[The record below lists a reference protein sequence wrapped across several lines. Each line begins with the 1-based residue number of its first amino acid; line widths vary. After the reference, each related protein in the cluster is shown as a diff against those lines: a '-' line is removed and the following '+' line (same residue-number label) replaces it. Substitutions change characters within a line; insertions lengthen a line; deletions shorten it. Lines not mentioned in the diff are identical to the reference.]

1 MERVRKR
8 MLILV
13 IDVRALGRNKCPFL
27 KHGQS
32 LCHAMLFHRPC
43 EERKEDLWF
52 RKTANKPP
60 SLRVPCL
67 PAHLQACNQRLSSH
81 SSPDLRRHPLFGTRA
96 PIHPPPRSPRSCPVD
111 VEIKPPARRYALTF
125 AKTLCQCRSTRC
137 SPRRVAE
144 RGRVPLPRI
153 DACCRRCRS
162 CRCRGRRPA
171 WANPPSRRPLRTRR
185 SGVSS

>member
-1 MERVRKR
+1 VLWVATNAPFSSTGSPCAMPCYFIAHVKSEKR
-8 MLILV
+8 IC
-13 IDVRALGRNKCPFL
+13 GFN
-27 KHGQS
+27 
-32 LCHAMLFHRPC
+32 
-43 EERKEDLWF
+43 
-52 RKTANKPP
+52 KTANKPP

-96 PIHPPPRSPRSCPVD
+96 PIHTPPRSPRSCPVD